1 MECHSQPQSWFNGK
15 QGPIRWAWLVS
26 KMVMSHFHDC
36 WRKSSPQFCLT
47 LRYSNLTI
55 WRNGFRSSLEQ
66 LDLPDIVS
74 LPNRDWTEIP
84 WICIIPYVPY
94 LWISCSFCYLPKV
107 CLPNLWGWSPTKK
120 IREIDIEIYI
130 LSGLRTC
137 LERTSKSIGFFD
149 CQKVYPPETNSLPL
163 KINGWSRWIFPCGA
177 KNLFS
182 WVNCQFQGVYPLKK
196 TRKWWGRKTIWF
208 PFGAHFSGAIYI
220 KFLECLTKQRV
231 YPCSPPP
238 FCGSRRLRDSF
249 QRMTVNQWYL
259 IFFNGSCSF
268 CRFLGGCDSCFFLW
282 DCRNGPNF
290 FYH

>member
-1 MECHSQPQSWFNGK
+1 MECHSQPESWFNGK

-26 KMVMSHFHDC
+26 KMVMFHFHDC

-94 LWISCSFCYLPKV
+94 LWISCSSCYLPKV

-120 IREIDIEIYI
+120 IREIDIEMYI

-163 KINGWSRWIFPCGA
+163 KINGWSRWIFFPCGA
-177 KNLFS
+177 KKPIFMGELSASGSVSSKKNSKMVGKEDDLISFWGPLFRS
-182 WVNCQFQGVYPLKK
+182 Y
-196 TRKWWGRKTIWF
+196 
-208 PFGAHFSGAIYI
+208 IY
-220 KFLECLTKQRV
+220 
-231 YPCSPPP
+231 
-238 FCGSRRLRDSF
+238 
-249 QRMTVNQWYL
+249 
-259 IFFNGSCSF
+259 
-268 CRFLGGCDSCFFLW
+268 
-282 DCRNGPNF
+282 
-290 FYH
+290 

>member
-1 MECHSQPQSWFNGK
+1 MECHSQPESWFNGK
-15 QGPIRWAWLVS
+15 HGPIRWAWLVS
-26 KMVMSHFHDC
+26 KMVMFHFHDC

-94 LWISCSFCYLPKV
+94 LWISCSSCYLPKV

-163 KINGWSRWIFPCGA
+163 KINGWSRWFFFPCGA
-177 KNLFS
+177 KSLFS
-182 WVNCQFQGVYPLKK
+182 WVNCQFQGVYLLKK
-196 TRKWWGRKTIWF
+196 TSKMVGKEDDLISFWGPLFR
-208 PFGAHFSGAIYI
+208 SYIY
-220 KFLECLTKQRV
+220 
-231 YPCSPPP
+231 
-238 FCGSRRLRDSF
+238 
-249 QRMTVNQWYL
+249 
-259 IFFNGSCSF
+259 
-268 CRFLGGCDSCFFLW
+268 
-282 DCRNGPNF
+282 
-290 FYH
+290 